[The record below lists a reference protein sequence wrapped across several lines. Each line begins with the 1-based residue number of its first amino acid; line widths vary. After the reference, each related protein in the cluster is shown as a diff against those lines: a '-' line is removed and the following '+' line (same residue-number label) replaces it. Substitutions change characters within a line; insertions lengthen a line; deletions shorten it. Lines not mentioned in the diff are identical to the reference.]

1 MIELEIQTLSES
13 REGLLADV
21 GGAAVASGFSLVR
34 QRIVQDPH
42 GVLLTMVVRGHPR
55 GQRALRSALDANER
69 LISYEVSPFEAGSIR
84 PHFAASRTFARP
96 PLPPRPE
103 PVPAASVDTRE
114 TATPAVARPTVASPL
129 ESEPTVTSD
138 PLPQEH
144 VQQQPEPVPQPEL
157 DFILPSPPAQPPE
170 PAREIVEPYVEVVT
184 LEADTDAIDIAWPQL
199 TQSYPHVLRRLQA
212 LGDAVAEG
220 ARASSLHE
228 AGRRLGTWLFRR
240 DHASGGPLALMDA
253 IERIALPALLDLVQV
268 EHKGGH
274 MHIHDSPLC
283 SPDGRSG
290 CSFFGGYLE
299 GLLGP
304 ALASEQISAFSLCC
318 RSCGA
323 DECVL
328 AISD

>member
-69 LISYEVSPFEAGSIR
+69 LISYELSPFEAGSTR

-103 PVPAASVDTRE
+103 PESATPIDTRQP
-114 TATPAVARPTVASPL
+114 PAPASARPTVDAPV
-129 ESEPTVTSD
+129 ESEIADTLD

-144 VQQQPEPVPQPEL
+144 VRRRAAPETEPEP
-157 DFILPSPPAQPPE
+157 DFILPSPPAQPAE
-170 PAREIVEPYVEVVT
+170 PAQDAVEPYVEVVV

-212 LGDAVAEG
+212 LGDAVAVG

-228 AGRRLGTWLFRR
+228 TGRRLGAWLSRR
-240 DHASGGPLALMDA
+240 NHASGGPHTLADA

-274 MHIHDSPLC
+274 LHIHDSPLC
-283 SPDGRSG
+283 RPDGHSG

-304 ALASEQISAFSLCC
+304 ALASEQVSAFSLCC

-323 DECVL
+323 DACVL